1 MVKFINSWA
10 QGIILAVI
18 LATIIEIIL
27 PEGNNKKYVKT
38 IIGIYMLFV
47 IIYPIISKISGNKL
61 NVESIVN
68 SASAT
73 MDEYQINNNIT
84 LETDAYVEKIYQDKM
99 EKDIKERLKEKGY
112 NVNSLNLY
120 LELEN
125 EDRYGEINS
134 MVMKIS
140 KLENSNNETNTM
152 ENKVNTVQE
161 ININISKNDN
171 TTIEEEVV
179 ITEEEINSLKAYL
192 NTIYSIEK
200 EKIHI
205 NE

>member
-125 EDRYGEINS
+125 ENRYGEINS

-140 KLENSNNETNTM
+140 KLENSNNETNTI